1 MLRCHA
7 AGCPG
12 GTKPQLRGSYAHAL
26 FSAGA
31 AHGICSTE
39 WKTARARKWAR
50 VKCHNQWQNLSVAED
65 VRSSADAIT
74 RDALRFCSGED
85 GGPKGFHLMGG
96 EFKVP
101 GLTADLDA
109 EGEYHGNMPYGPGPF
124 WCPVEFK
131 TMEGPY
137 TADFV

>member
-1 MLRCHA
+1 
-7 AGCPG
+7 
-12 GTKPQLRGSYAHAL
+12 
-26 FSAGA
+26 
-31 AHGICSTE
+31 
-39 WKTARARKWAR
+39 
-50 VKCHNQWQNLSVAED
+50 
-65 VRSSADAIT
+65 
-74 RDALRFCSGED
+74 
-85 GGPKGFHLMGG
+85 MGG

-137 TADFV
+137 TADFVEDVKMAEIRSEAAKKFSHLTGNPKCMMILVAQQPDCTKSLRPTMYAEVQGLYA